1 MSFTKSAEIVLHC
14 SLIHD
19 IPSLPPAELLQ
30 KSYVVPP
37 FTPGGR
43 VNVALQ
49 VWVPVSIPVA
59 GRSLGPLDEGPPDG
73 RSLGPLG
80 EGLPDGRSL
89 GPLGEGPPDGSSYH
103 SAIHQPSDLS
113 NYPPVDALGTFER
126 SKPLEAIQD
135 PPFDSP
141 FAFRSAEPLAAP
153 QAPPVDSVLM
163 RRRRRSAEDAV
174 ADKGITIVGRRDG
187 GGSFIALYD
196 VTIIL

>member
-80 EGLPDGRSL
+80 EG
-89 GPLGEGPPDGSSYH
+89 PPDGSSYH

-153 QAPPVDSVLM
+153 QAPPVDSLLL